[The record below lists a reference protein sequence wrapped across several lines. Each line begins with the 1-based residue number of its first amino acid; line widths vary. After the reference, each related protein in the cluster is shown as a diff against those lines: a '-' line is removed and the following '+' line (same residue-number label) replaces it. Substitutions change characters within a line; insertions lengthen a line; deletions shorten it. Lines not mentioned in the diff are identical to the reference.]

1 MIALQANNIYKSYG
15 HVQVLSGASLVV
27 NENERV
33 GIVGPNGCG
42 KSTLLSCISGIMA
55 PDSGTISVASNRSV
69 GYMQQLPDVDPGCT
83 AWDAVMDG
91 YHELLEQR
99 RALAELARMIS
110 EAAGPDLERLMLRYA
125 QVNEAYERA
134 NGYACEA
141 NVRRVLAGLGFKP
154 EQFSQPWSSFSG
166 GEKTRLNLAR
176 LLIIKPDILLL
187 DEPTNHLDIVSVEWL
202 ENFLTNYRGTIV
214 VVSHDR
220 RFLDRVATRIVEI
233 RNGVTRAYPGNYT
246 DYLKLKAQ
254 DDLAARRAYERQ
266 QEYIRKTEEFIRRY
280 KAGVK
285 SKQARGRQA
294 LLERMERLE
303 AVKDTRSI
311 SLATSRFND
320 ESADIVLSARNIS
333 KSFGENQILRES
345 NLTIRRGERIAVVG
359 PNGCGKTT
367 LLEMLV
373 GIMPPDTGEVKRG
386 SRVEIGYLA
395 QEWTDHDE
403 NRTLLNELVYSF
415 DITREEARTH
425 LGRMLFSG
433 DTVFKRIGE
442 LSGGEQR
449 RLALLKLTLTGGNF
463 LVLDEPTNH
472 LDIDGC
478 QAVEEML
485 EQFPGTLLVVS
496 HDRYFL
502 DQVVDEVIAI
512 EDGSLVRY
520 QGNYSYYQQK
530 VDEKRRRA
538 EEAAKEKE
546 SDDPR
551 TKAKLQEREA
561 QKRRRHLAAQLREVE
576 ELIAGLEQRKAQL
589 EALLSNPDTYADEEL
604 IRDCT
609 REFELVNQDLSAAFA
624 EWEHLMELIESQ
636 DKA

>member
-15 HVQVLSGASLVV
+15 HIQVLKGAGLVI

-42 KSTLLSCISGIMA
+42 KSTLLSCISGTLA
-55 PDSGTISVASNRSV
+55 PDSGTITVAASRSV
-69 GYMQQLPDVDPGCT
+69 GYMQQLPDVDPACT

-91 YHELLEQR
+91 YHDLLEQR

-110 EAAGPDLERLMLRYA
+110 EAAGTDLERLMERYA

-141 NVRRVLAGLGFKP
+141 NVRRVLVGLGFKP
-154 EQFSQPWSSFSG
+154 EQFTQPWSSFSG

-202 ENFLTNYRGTIV
+202 ENFLINYRGTIA

-233 RNGVTRAYPGNYT
+233 RNGETRAYPGNYT
-246 DYLKLKAQ
+246 EYLKLKAQ

-266 QEYIRKTEEFIRRY
+266 QEFIRKTEEFIRRY
-280 KAGVK
+280 RAGVK

-320 ESADIVLSARNIS
+320 ESADIVLSAKNIS

-345 NLTIRRGERIAVVG
+345 NLVIRRGERIAVVG

-386 SRVEIGYLA
+386 SRVQIGYLA

-403 NRTLLNELVYSF
+403 NRTLLDELLYSF
-415 DITREEARTH
+415 DITREEARSH

-433 DTVFKRIGE
+433 DQAFKRIGE

-449 RLALLKLTLTGGNF
+449 RLALLKLTLAGGNF

-485 EQFPGTLLVVS
+485 AQFPGTLLVVS

-512 EDGSLVRY
+512 EDGILVRY

-530 VDEKRRRA
+530 VEEKRRRA
-538 EEAAKEKE
+538 EEAVKEKG

-551 TKAKLQEREA
+551 IKAKLQEKEA
-561 QKRRRHLAAQLREVE
+561 QKRRRHLAAQLQEVE
-576 ELIAGLEQRKAQL
+576 EVIARLEQRKAEL
-589 EALLSNPDTYADEEL
+589 EELLSNPETYADEEL

-609 REFELVNQDLSAAFA
+609 REFDLVNHDLYAAFA
-624 EWEHLMELIESQ
+624 EWEHLMEQIESQ

>member
-589 EALLSNPDTYADEEL
+589 EALLSNSDTYADEEL

>member
-220 RFLDRVATRIVEI
+220 RFLDRVATRIMEI